1 MVKFIIYLFE
11 NRLRVCLVRVF
22 KQQFL
27 VFIEIRV
34 GEKVCENMYNI
45 I

>member
-11 NRLRVCLVRVF
+11 NRLRACLVHMF